1 MGGDATVQQL
11 VAEFID
17 YRDNR
22 SATALAAGS
31 SGAGPA
37 NTTHT
42 SRSGTLYSQQSGAGT
57 ISAGPSG
64 GDGPGTATASSGK
77 GRGSGLSTTGG
88 RVLVDLQTQ
97 QV

>member
-17 YRDNR
+17 YRDNK

-37 NTTHT
+37 NNTHT
-42 SRSGTLYSQQSGAGT
+42 PRRGSLYSQQPGAGT
-57 ISAGPSG
+57 IPGGQSV
-64 GDGPGTATASSGK
+64 GDGPGATTASAGK
-77 GRGSGLSTTGG
+77 SRGSGLSTTGG